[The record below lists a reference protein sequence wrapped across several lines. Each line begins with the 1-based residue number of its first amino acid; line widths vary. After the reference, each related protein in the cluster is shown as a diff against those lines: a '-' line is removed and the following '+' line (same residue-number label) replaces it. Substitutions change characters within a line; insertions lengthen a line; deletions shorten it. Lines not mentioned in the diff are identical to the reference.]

1 MSHHIY
7 SLLLTATLAQC
18 REGDV
23 RLQGGR
29 TRSEGRVE
37 LCVKQTWTPVC
48 DRNWG
53 EEEAR
58 VVCSQ
63 LGSPDTGI
71 QYY

>member
-1 MSHHIY
+1 MSP
-7 SLLLTATLAQC
+7 SLYTANLAQC
-18 REGDV
+18 HEGDV

-37 LCVKQTWTPVC
+37 LCVKNIWTPVC

-53 EEEAR
+53 TKEAK

-71 QYY
+71 HYDYIL